1 MTRVIDKRNVFIAAI
16 ANANLESSF
25 FLNKRGEI
33 SKAVV
38 GSGEYFDIQY
48 ESYKVFEHLTTPDN
62 VIVVNTSYPEGN
74 VNAKA
79 FFNGVEVP
87 ATELTIGGNIY
98 KVWGLK
104 SQDFV
109 VLDFSGVTA

>member
-1 MTRVIDKRNVFIAAI
+1 MTRVIDKRNVFILAKP
-16 ANANLESSF
+16 NDNSESSF
-25 FLNKRGEI
+25 GLQKRGEFQKVPSGFSESI
-33 SKAVV
+33 NVPS
-38 GSGEYFDIQY
+38 GSMLP
-48 ESYKVFEHLTTPDN
+48 VEHLTTPDKL
-62 VIVVNTSYPEGN
+62 IVVNTSYPSGN
-74 VNAKA
+74 GNAKA

-87 ATELTIGGNIY
+87 ASEFNIGGDTY